1 LRRHPPETKIK
12 KKLNQAM
19 TSKPRLLLAI
29 SLVLAAGVLT
39 GAQLGKIAPL
49 VGWYQSD
56 MGFSLVGVGWLTAVL
71 AIFIAVA
78 ALPAGWL
85 IDRLGLGATFRLG
98 AAALA
103 LGAVGLALAPAPA
116 AVFAARIVEALGYLG
131 LCIGLPAI
139 LNTVSPPAWRG
150 PVLAIWSGFVP
161 VGFALSDL
169 LAGAM
174 LPAYAPPAFLMV
186 LALSFAVL
194 AAAAIAALPRLPAQP
209 SGEGMGGFAASLSIP
224 VLLVTLAF
232 GMAVVQSVSA
242 FAFLPAYVGGEG
254 SHYLVSAGVVTLTVP
269 LGNVLASVLVAGR
282 QAGYMAALCVVGFA
296 ISGAAAVPA
305 FASVHPAL
313 ATASAIVFVVGG
325 AVVAS
330 ALFAAI
336 PYIVP
341 AAGAAAVVIGLI
353 CQAGGLGTV
362 VGPPVAGYVIESAG
376 YPGLGWFILAVSLL
390 GAAFSAALLVL
401 PQRAY
406 RLA

>member
-1 LRRHPPETKIK
+1 MI
-12 KKLNQAM
+12 
-19 TSKPRLLLAI
+19 SKPRLLIAI

-49 VGWYQSD
+49 VGWYQAD

-85 IDRLGLGATFRLG
+85 IDRLGLGATFRLS

-103 LGAVGLALAPAPA
+103 FGAIGLALAPAPA

-186 LALSFAVL
+186 LALAFAVL
-194 AAAAIAALPRLPAQP
+194 AAAAIAALPRLPAQA
-209 SGEGMGGFAASLSIP
+209 SGEGLGGFGASLSVP
-224 VLLVTLAF
+224 VVLVTLAF

-254 SHYLVSAGVVTLTVP
+254 SHYLVSAGVVALTVP
-269 LGNVLASVLVAGR
+269 LGNVLASFLVAGR
-282 QAGYMAALCVVGFA
+282 QAGYMAALCIVAFA
-296 ISGAAAVPA
+296 VSGAAAVPA
-305 FASVHPAL
+305 FASADPML
-313 ATASAIVFVVGG
+313 STASAILFVVSG

-330 ALFAAI
+330 TLFAAI

-362 VGPPVAGYVIESAG
+362 IGPPVAGYVIENAG

-390 GAAFSAALLVL
+390 GAAFSAALLAL

>member
-1 LRRHPPETKIK
+1 
-12 KKLNQAM
+12 M
-19 TSKPRLLLAI
+19 TSRPRLLFAI
-29 SLVLAAGVLT
+29 TLVLAAGALT

-56 MGFSLVGVGWLTAVL
+56 MGFSLVAVGWLTAVL

-85 IDRLGLGATFRLG
+85 IDRMGLGRAFHVG

-103 LGAVGLALAPAPA
+103 IGAVALALSPTPL
-116 AVFAARIVEALGYLG
+116 AVFAARIVEAIGYLF
-131 LCIGLPAI
+131 LCIGLPAV
-139 LNTVSPPAWRG
+139 LNTVSPLAWRG
-150 PVLAIWSGFVP
+150 PVLAVWSGFVP
-161 VGFALSDL
+161 VGFAISDL
-169 LAGAM
+169 LAGVM
-174 LPAYAPPAFLMV
+174 LPAWAPPSYLMV
-186 LALSFAVL
+186 LALAFAVL
-194 AAAAIAALPRLPAQP
+194 AAAAIAALPRLPAQAATA
-209 SGEGMGGFAASLSIP
+209 GLGGLAASLTAP
-224 VLLVTLAF
+224 VVLVTLAF
-232 GMAVVQSVSA
+232 GAAVVQSVSA

-254 SHYLVSAGVVTLTVP
+254 SHYVVSAGVVALTVP
-269 LGNVLASVLVAGR
+269 LGNVLAGFLVAGR
-282 QAGYMAALCVVGFA
+282 QAGHMAALCVVGF
-296 ISGAAAVPA
+296 IVSGAAAVPA
-305 FASVHPAL
+305 FASADPAL
-313 ATASAIVFVVGG
+313 ATASAILFVVSG

-362 VGPPVAGYVIESAG
+362 VGPPAAGLVIEQAGYA
-376 YPGLGWFILAVSLL
+376 GLGWFILAVSLA
-390 GAAFSAALLVL
+390 GAAVSAALLML

>member
-1 LRRHPPETKIK
+1 
-12 KKLNQAM
+12 M

-49 VGWYQSD
+49 VGWYRSD

-71 AIFIAVA
+71 AIFIAAA

-85 IDRLGLGATFRLG
+85 IDRLGLGATFRLS

-103 LGAVGLALAPAPA
+103 LGAVALALAPAPA

-186 LALSFAVL
+186 LALAFAVL
-194 AAAAIAALPRLPAQP
+194 AAAAIAVLPRLPAQD
-209 SGEGMGGFAASLSIP
+209 SREGLGGFAASLSIP
-224 VLLVTLAF
+224 VVLVTLAF

-254 SHYLVSAGVVTLTVP
+254 SHYLVSAGVVALTVP
-269 LGNVLASVLVAGR
+269 LGNVLASFLVAGR
-282 QAGYMAALCVVGFA
+282 QAGYMAALCIVAFA
-296 ISGAAAVPA
+296 VSGAAAVPA
-305 FASVHPAL
+305 FASADPML
-313 ATASAIVFVVGG
+313 ATASAILFVVSG

-330 ALFAAI
+330 TLFAAI

-362 VGPPVAGYVIESAG
+362 IGPPVAGYVIESAG

-390 GAAFSAALLVL
+390 GAGFSAALLAL

>member
-1 LRRHPPETKIK
+1 MSSR
-12 KKLNQAM
+12 
-19 TSKPRLLLAI
+19 PRLLLAI
-29 SLVLAAGVLT
+29 ALVLAAGILT

-49 VGWYQSD
+49 VGWYEAE
-56 MGFSLVGVGWLTAVL
+56 MGFSLVGIGWLTAVL
-71 AIFIAVA
+71 AIFIAAA

-85 IDRLGLGATFRLG
+85 IDRMGLGLTQRLS

-103 LGAVGLALAPAPA
+103 LGAVGLALAPSPV

-139 LNTVSPPAWRG
+139 LNTVSPATWRG

-161 VGFALSDL
+161 VGFAVSDI

-174 LPAYAPPAFLMV
+174 LPHYAPPTFLMV
-186 LALSFAVL
+186 LALAFAVL
-194 AAAAIAALPRLPAQP
+194 AVGAVAALPRLPAEESDGAP
-209 SGEGMGGFAASLSIP
+209 GGISASLTAP
-224 VLLVTLAF
+224 VVLVTLAF

-242 FAFLPAYVGGEG
+242 FAFLPAFVAGDGA
-254 SHYLVSAGVVTLTVP
+254 HYLLGAGVVTLCVP
-269 LGNVLASVLVAGR
+269 LGNVLAGFLVAGR
-282 QAGYMAALCVVGFA
+282 DAGYMAGLCIAGFLV
-296 ISGAAAVPA
+296 SGAAAVPA
-305 FASVHPAL
+305 FASAQPLL
-313 ATASAIVFVVGG
+313 ATGSAIVFVVAG

-341 AAGAAAVVIGLI
+341 ALGAASIVIGLI

-362 VGPPVAGYVIESAG
+362 VGPPVAGYVIEQAG
-376 YPGLGWFILAVSLL
+376 FPGLGWFILAVSLA
-390 GAAFSAALLVL
+390 GAAFSAALLLL
-401 PQRAY
+401 PRRAY